1 MAQFIVCDHP
11 MAGSTRGRA
20 ASRSSDAADLP
31 PTLVVFSK
39 CGMGKDL
46 DLGMIWG
53 PKPRNFFQCNPCSPA
68 RGQEPICLQHLR
80 FPNSSWCSSLVAWSS
95 IPRVMQYYL
104 FLETFGFKKNVQN
117 LNSTKSQNPRAT
129 ILKLMQNSQ
138 LFRFPS
144 FVAIQYNE
152 CR

>member
-46 DLGMIWG
+46 DLGMTWG
-53 PKPRNFFQCNPCSPA
+53 PKPRSFSSSTFVHLPGTKTNMLATSSVPKFLLVSLIGSLKFNPKGDA
-68 RGQEPICLQHLR
+68 I
-80 FPNSSWCSSLVAWSS
+80 
-95 IPRVMQYYL
+95 L
-104 FLETFGFKKNVQN
+104 FVSGDFWVQKKM
-117 LNSTKSQNPRAT
+117 SKS
-129 ILKLMQNSQ
+129 
-138 LFRFPS
+138 
-144 FVAIQYNE
+144 
-152 CR
+152 